1 MISEFAFLNESFKS
15 YIRSINFKLYN
26 IVPCYNT
33 DLFRKDVQHQGAF
46 LFFPQKSYHAS
57 ENLRTK
63 FWILVL
69 RQFCG
74 WNVFWEKTK
83 KGHQQNQTKFS
94 MCQLCLNS
102 RNLNC
107 QKTMAPLCFPGL
119 KETCISLPSGSE
131 HKKHVLRIIVPVPE

>member
-15 YIRSINFKLYN
+15 NIRSINFKLYN

-33 DLFRKDVQHQGAF
+33 DLFRKRCTRSGGIFCFSSKILSRLWEPSNQIL
-46 LFFPQKSYHAS
+46 LFQTCSWGNFEA
-57 ENLRTK
+57 EM
-63 FWILVL
+63 F
-69 RQFCG
+69 FG
-74 WNVFWEKTK
+74 EKTIK
-83 KGHQQNQTKFS
+83 CPQQNQTKFS

-131 HKKHVLRIIVPVPE
+131 H

>member
-15 YIRSINFKLYN
+15 NIRSINFKLYN

-33 DLFRKDVQHQGAF
+33 DLFRKRCTRSGGIF
-46 LFFPQKSYHAS
+46 LFFLTNPITP
-57 ENLRTK
+57 LRT
-63 FWILVL
+63 FEPNSAFPDLQL
-69 RQFCG
+69 RQFWG
-74 WNVFWEKTK
+74 WNFFGEKTIK
-83 KGHQQNQTKFS
+83 CPQQNQTKFS

-131 HKKHVLRIIVPVPE
+131 H

>member
-15 YIRSINFKLYN
+15 YMRSINFKLYN
-26 IVPCYNT
+26 IVPYYNT
-33 DLFRKDVQHQGAF
+33 DLFRKRCTTRGLFCFF
-46 LFFPQKSYHAS
+46 LKNPITPPRTS
-57 ENLRTK
+57 EPNSE
-63 FWILVL
+63 FWCWGNFVAEM
-69 RQFCG
+69 F
-74 WNVFWEKTK
+74 FWEKTK

-94 MCQLCLNS
+94 LCQLCLNS

-131 HKKHVLRIIVPVPE
+131 H

>member
-15 YIRSINFKLYN
+15 NIRSINFKLYN

-33 DLFRKDVQHQGAF
+33 DLFRKRCTRSGGIF
-46 LFFPQKSYHAS
+46 CFSSKILSR
-57 ENLRTK
+57 LREPPEA
-63 FWILVL
+63 ILRL
-69 RQFCG
+69 KCF
-74 WNVFWEKTK
+74 FWEKTK
-83 KGHQQNQTKFS
+83 KGPQQNQTKFS

-131 HKKHVLRIIVPVPE
+131 H